1 MRLVGRAPPTGY
13 VSETLAMPVEFQVVL
28 ELATAQ
34 EVETGMARV
43 VVLLRQACA
52 AARVEWWAPD
62 EEGELRLAA
71 SDGAGAGKCRR
82 FPLGPGGEV
91 VVVGGCCDPGLAP
104 ALAGVVPILRRRCA
118 EERLACATTKL
129 ARRNQAL
136 EEFATLVAHELKTP
150 LHAALVADDPSREV
164 ECALELVDSLLEAAH
179 EARRRPS
186 ASAAACL
193 EQALQ
198 DLGAIDLEVTV
209 GITADLPLPHA
220 SLRVI
225 LRNLLRNAVASGA
238 RSVHVV
244 AAQSAGSAWLL
255 VVDDG
260 LGLAALGAYA
270 AGSGLGLSIC
280 RRIAGRYGGV
290 LELAPHSAG
299 GTRATLQLEKTW

>member
-1 MRLVGRAPPTGY
+1 
-13 VSETLAMPVEFQVVL
+13 MPVEFQVVL
-28 ELATAQ
+28 ELATAE

-52 AARVEWWAPD
+52 AARVEWWAD
-62 EEGELRLAA
+62 EKGELRLAA
-71 SDGAGAGKCRR
+71 SDGAGAGECRR
-82 FPLGPGGEV
+82 FPLGPGGEL
-91 VVVGGCCDPGLAP
+91 VVVGGCRDPRLAP

-164 ECALELVDSLLEAAH
+164 ERALELVDSLLEAAH
-179 EARRRPS
+179 EARQRPS

-225 LRNLLRNAVASGA
+225 LRNLLRNAVAAGA

-270 AGSGLGLSIC
+270 AGSGLGLNIC

-290 LELAPHSAG
+290 LKLTPGPAG
-299 GTRATLQLEKTW
+299 GTQATLQLEEAS